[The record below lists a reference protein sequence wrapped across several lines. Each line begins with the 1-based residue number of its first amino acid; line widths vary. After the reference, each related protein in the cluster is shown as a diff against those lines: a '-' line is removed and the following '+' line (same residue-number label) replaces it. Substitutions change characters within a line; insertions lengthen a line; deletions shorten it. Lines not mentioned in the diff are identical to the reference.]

1 MDDERQPDEPR
12 KEQDEAADSERAPEE
27 LDRDPA
33 YNPDDP
39 GLKGLKGA

>member
-12 KEQDEAADSERAPEE
+12 KEQDEAADSEPAPEE